1 MITTAT
7 TTTPS
12 YVDIQG
18 VKSQYEYTDYTMEFY
33 FRYDGSLP
41 TSGEDVFISSNE
53 SNFIVLRY
61 HPSGK
66 LYVRGGE
73 SESGHNQIDFDG
85 CTVVAN
91 TWHHIAVVREN
102 ERLFMYFDGVKRPY
116 YSGNNTANNGNADLY
131 SVNSSGSSLMRD
143 ADLMLFSYAFT
154 PSQRTQFNFSGSL
167 SNVRLSA
174 KAVYHHTNSDYA
186 QPKSFTVPSL
196 PLSTSQSA
204 GTNIASLQ
212 SSDVWLL
219 VNADPDNAGQVKN
232 TSEYEVTSITN
243 TGTITTE
250 TGMTPSPF

>member
-7 TTTPS
+7 TS

-18 VKSQYEYTDYTMEFY
+18 VKSQTEYTDYTMEFY
-33 FRYDGSLP
+33 FRYDGGLP
-41 TSGEDVFISSNE
+41 TSGEDVFISSND

-61 HPSGK
+61 HDNGR
-66 LYVRGGE
+66 LYVRGGQGGN
-73 SESGHNQIDFDG
+73 GHNNIDFDG

-102 ERLFMYFDGVKRPY
+102 QRLFMYFDGVKRQYTGGP
-116 YSGNNTANNGNADLY
+116 GTNTTDEGNADLY
-131 SVNSSGSSLMRD
+131 SVNSSGSSLMQD
-143 ADLMLFSYAFT
+143 ADLMLFSYAND
-154 PSQRTQFNFSGSL
+154 PTQFNFIGSL

-232 TSEYEVTSITN
+232 TSEYAVTSITN

-250 TGMTPSPF
+250 TGMTQSPF

>member
-1 MITTAT
+1 MITTAET
-7 TTTPS
+7 A

-18 VKSQYEYTDYTMEFY
+18 VKSQTEYTDYTMEFY

-41 TSGEDVFISSNE
+41 TDGEDIFISSNE
-53 SNFIVLRY
+53 SDFIVLRY
-61 HPSGK
+61 HASGR
-66 LYVRGGE
+66 LYVRGGQGGD
-73 SESGHNQIDFDG
+73 GHNNIDFDG

-102 ERLFMYFDGVKRPY
+102 QRLFMYFDGVKRPY
-116 YSGNNTANNGNADLY
+116 FSGGNTQNRGNADLY
-131 SVNSSGSSLMRD
+131 SVNSSGSSLMQD
-143 ADLMLFSYAFT
+143 ADLMLFSYAK
-154 PSQRTQFNFSGSL
+154 SSSLRTQFNFIGSL

-174 KAVYHHTNSDYA
+174 KAVYHHTNSDYD

-196 PLSTSQSA
+196 PLFTSQSA

-232 TSEYEVTSITN
+232 TSEYAVTSITN